1 MLICRLHV
9 GGVCE
14 TWFTPSLHRGLYRNR
29 GIERSETESA
39 IEFGWG
45 LPHFQIWK
53 GYVRGKLLHNSLP
66 VDKHQRGKN
75 KTKGNEDG

>member
-29 GIERSETESA
+29 GIERAETESEM
-39 IEFGWG
+39 EFGWG
-45 LPHFQIWK
+45 APPFPNMERL
-53 GYVRGKLLHNSLP
+53 R
-66 VDKHQRGKN
+66 QRG
-75 KTKGNEDG
+75 TVTQ